1 MKPQTNYIVFL
12 CYGTAGTLEE
22 CAFSL
27 LTLSRLY
34 TPAAL
39 AQTEIW
45 IYTDNAAFFQ
55 SFRECNL
62 PLHFRHIDAN
72 TIKQWRGSID
82 FTHRVKI
89 ELLKDFT
96 QTRQGN
102 VLYLDSDTVFINRIG
117 KMLEQIQAGKLYMH
131 VMEGRVSD
139 KQNPVLT
146 KLDNYLR
153 KSSTRKVKGQPIHE
167 LAMWNA
173 GVLGFNTRYK
183 HLLDEVLKFTDTEY
197 PKFPKHI
204 VEQFAFSV
212 SFQEQDD
219 VKSAAQSILHYWNLK
234 ELRPLLYSFFDHFRD
249 KSWDELTQL
258 SQLIQIHVLIQEK
271 ANFYRNRS
279 IAGAIQKKQWQPE
292 LRNWEELCKQL

>member
-1 MKPQTNYIVFL
+1 M
-12 CYGTAGTLEE
+12 
-22 CAFSL
+22 
-27 LTLSRLY
+27 
-34 TPAAL
+34 
-39 AQTEIW
+39 
-45 IYTDNAAFFQ
+45 
-55 SFRECNL
+55 
-62 PLHFRHIDAN
+62 HFRHIDAN

-96 QTRQGN
+96 QTRTGN

-117 KMLEQIQAGKLYMH
+117 KMLEQIQVGKLYMH

-139 KQNPVLT
+139 KQNPVLA

-153 KSSTRKVKGQPIHE
+153 KNPGRKVKGQPIYD

-173 GVLGFNTRYK
+173 GVLGFNTQYN
-183 HLLDEVLKFTDTEY
+183 HLLDEVLKFTDSEY

-234 ELRPLLYSFFDHFRD
+234 ELRPLLSSFFDHFRD
-249 KSWDELTQL
+249 KSWEELTQL

-279 IAGAIQKKQWQPE
+279 IVAAIQKKQWQPE
-292 LRNWEELCKQL
+292 IRNWEELCKQL